1 MPKPMDSGLHSM
13 ETYDISTAE
22 GQGGRAGEQGG
33 TTDDTETEE
42 EGSGSDEAVAPSEL
56 ARSLNANLNL
66 KPEY

>member
-1 MPKPMDSGLHSM
+1 M
-13 ETYDISTAE
+13 ETDDISTAE
-22 GQGGRAGEQGG
+22 GKGGRAGEPVA
-33 TTDDTETEE
+33 TTDDMETTE